1 LIIFQ
6 YSNLEFKLLDQQ
18 KDHLLQIDLLN
29 EQLSVLKNLKDKPK
43 EDLPVNLNESIITE
57 LKTELNEK
65 KVLLTI
71 IIISMYDINLYK
83 DCH

>member
-1 LIIFQ
+1 LNFIIFQ

-18 KDHLLQIDLLN
+18 KEHLLQIDLLN

-43 EDLPVNLNESIITE
+43 EDLPVNLNESIITD

-65 KVLLTI
+65 KVL
-71 IIISMYDINLYK
+71 
-83 DCH
+83 

>member
-1 LIIFQ
+1 LNFIIFQ

-43 EDLPVNLNESIITE
+43 EDLPVNLNESIITD

-65 KVLLTI
+65 KVL
-71 IIISMYDINLYK
+71 
-83 DCH
+83 